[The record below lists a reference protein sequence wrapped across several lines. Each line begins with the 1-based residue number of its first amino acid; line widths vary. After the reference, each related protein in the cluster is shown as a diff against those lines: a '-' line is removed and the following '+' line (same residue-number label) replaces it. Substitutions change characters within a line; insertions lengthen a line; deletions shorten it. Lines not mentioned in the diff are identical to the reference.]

1 MVPHRLVSSTSFIA
15 DTTDRHNNFRIFWVF
30 LNLGPESLYVNVNK
44 TRIGGMI
51 VSPHVFKERLAA
63 ENTTRLRCCLLYTSD
78 AADE

>member
-63 ENTTRLRCCLLYTSD
+63 ENTTRLRCKFLQ
-78 AADE
+78 